1 MWRLKFN
8 KRFLQQ
14 FECVTLTWLI
24 FLNWHEYT
32 IHCHKLGVTNYNHSL
47 WLVSLYYQWKEAS
60 NPLKTPFQSEVIL
73 IKFKLVVIAFLLLS
87 NLRFYTNTKS
97 QKKVQ
102 NTRKLLNH
110 LHAILS
116 PRHIFSPHI
125 CILITETSMYAYLI
139 YGTII
144 YWHMHLQ

>member
-1 MWRLKFN
+1 MYSFLYFYILFIHIALLHTLLFRIQNLEMWRLKFN
-8 KRFLQQ
+8 KRFLLQ

-60 NPLKTPFQSEVIL
+60 NPPKTPFQSEVIL

-87 NLRFYTNTKS
+87 NLRSYTNTKS

-102 NTRKLLNH
+102 NTR
-110 LHAILS
+110 
-116 PRHIFSPHI
+116 
-125 CILITETSMYAYLI
+125 
-139 YGTII
+139 
-144 YWHMHLQ
+144 